1 MRSETDRQKY
11 RLAEIKRGRNIL
23 LSENEAR
30 KWEQKNRNYSL
41 VKKVE
46 KEKKRKR
53 INCQTQKRR
62 FRFIRKDIF
71 SIWMFHKKTLK
82 RSFLPNFF

>member
-11 RLAEIKRGRNIL
+11 RQTEIKRGRNIL

-71 SIWMFHKKTLK
+71 SIWMFHKKTFK
-82 RSFLPNFF
+82 RSFRPNCF

>member
-11 RLAEIKRGRNIL
+11 RQTEIKRGRNIL

-30 KWEQKNRNYSL
+30 KWEQKNRNSSL

-46 KEKKRKR
+46 NEKKRKESESIVR
-53 INCQTQKRR
+53 RKREDFVLSEKISFQFGCSIKRR
-62 FRFIRKDIF
+62 
-71 SIWMFHKKTLK
+71 
-82 RSFLPNFF
+82 